1 MLKIS
6 KLSKNDVHNFVE
18 SSAVKAS
25 LLQVKEG
32 PFSRYFV
39 DFLLTKI
46 KYNSANHNRFF
57 IQILYPLL
65 LIYTLYVVF
74 IFYNNPY

>member
-6 KLSKNDVHNFVE
+6 KLSKKDVHNFVE

-32 PFSRYFV
+32 SFSRYFV

-46 KYNSANHNRFF
+46 KYNSANHSRFF
-57 IQILYPLL
+57 IKILYPLL
-65 LIYTLYVVF
+65 
-74 IFYNNPY
+74 